1 MLKIFALIAI
11 VLLNISVLSAQQ
23 PVGTG
28 ALILSRGASPIIMGV
43 GGAGVAFPVSDATSF
58 SNNPAHLGS
67 LMREDNLLFTYS
79 TNTMNPSEIPFKNI
93 ALNIGYNLDEHINF
107 PLTIGMA
114 LMFQDAD
121 YGEFTKTDDNG
132 NIIGKY
138 FATES
143 SRSFAIS
150 ASAEYYAHFSL
161 GLTYKIFNSELEPLN
176 FNQSYESGTGHAID
190 FGASVSLPILKKAK
204 LLDHI
209 FVDIGANLA
218 WAMLNVGSEID
229 YLYYSEPF
237 PKTSSTGY
245 SMSVG
250 LNYEKDDFELELMK
264 INWSAAA
271 MESLTYY
278 DSTGFAYD
286 YPFNEISFV
295 DNLIF
300 MNANSYVRTGF
311 GWNISLLETFTILK
325 GWSYTSNTM
334 LPSDGVVIS
343 SRGIT
348 KYLKSQHNSKIW
360 NVIDKNLSISYCLT
374 KITIPFSENNDKW
387 VYDTFQ
393 SINIALR
400 L

>member
-11 VLLNISVLSAQQ
+11 ALLNISILSAQQ
-23 PVGTG
+23 TVGTG
-28 ALILSRGASPIIMGV
+28 TLVLSRGASPIITGV

-58 SNNPAHLGS
+58 SYNPAHLGS
-67 LMREDNLLFTYS
+67 LMRKDNLLFTYS
-79 TNTMNPSEIPFKNI
+79 TNTMNLSDIPFKNI

-107 PLTIGMA
+107 PVTVGLGLI
-114 LMFQDAD
+114 FQDAD
-121 YGEFTKTDDNG
+121 FGEFTKTDYNG
-132 NIIGKY
+132 NILGKY

-143 SRSFAIS
+143 SRAL
-150 ASAEYYAHFSL
+150 ALGVSAEYFALFSL
-161 GLTYKIFNSELEPLN
+161 GMTYKIVNSELEPLN
-176 FNQSYESGTGHAID
+176 FEQSYESGIGHAID
-190 FGASVSLPILKKAK
+190 FGASVSLPILKKAE
-204 LLDHI
+204 LLDNI

-218 WAMLNVGSEID
+218 WAMLNVGSDIYYID
-229 YLYYSEPF
+229 YSEPF

-250 LNYEKDDFELELMK
+250 LIYEKNDFELELMK

-286 YPFNEISFV
+286 YPFNEINFV
-295 DNLIF
+295 DNLI
-300 MNANSYVRTGF
+300 MMRANSYVRTGF

-325 GWSYTSNTM
+325 GWSYTSQTM
-334 LPSDGVVIS
+334 LPSDGFVIS

-348 KYLKSQHNSKIW
+348 KYLKSRHNSKIW
-360 NVIDKNLSISYCLT
+360 NVIYKNLSLSYCLT
-374 KITIPFSENNDKW
+374 KITIPFTENNEKW

-393 SINIALR
+393 AINVSLR